1 MSRRIRD
8 DLEPER
14 PDSSSVRV
22 ASVRSPSPRRQ
33 VSPAAAGYLVCVQTM
48 SPTRAALERRRRRQ
62 ELLDTLRQAAELRAR
77 LHPRANALA
86 RSRALLH
93 ARTTRG

>member
-1 MSRRIRD
+1 VHRCGRGYGHLVQTLS
-8 DLEPER
+8 PER
-14 PDSSSVRV
+14 V
-22 ASVRSPSPRRQ
+22 
-33 VSPAAAGYLVCVQTM
+33 
-48 SPTRAALERRRRRQ
+48 ALERRRRRQ

>member
-1 MSRRIRD
+1 VRRIGD
-8 DLEPER
+8 
-14 PDSSSVRV
+14 
-22 ASVRSPSPRRQ
+22 
-33 VSPAAAGYLVCVQTM
+33 GYLVLVQTM
-48 SPTRAALERRRRRQ
+48 SPARAALERRRRRQ

>member
-1 MSRRIRD
+1 MTAWRGY
-8 DLEPER
+8 
-14 PDSSSVRV
+14 
-22 ASVRSPSPRRQ
+22 RSDMQ
-33 VSPAAAGYLVCVQTM
+33 PATLSA
-48 SPTRAALERRRRRQ
+48 PERRRRRQ

>member
-1 MSRRIRD
+1 METLS
-8 DLEPER
+8 
-14 PDSSSVRV
+14 
-22 ASVRSPSPRRQ
+22 APSPGL
-33 VSPAAAGYLVCVQTM
+33 SAAD
-48 SPTRAALERRRRRQ
+48 RRRRRQ

-77 LHPRANALA
+77 LHPRASALA

>member
-1 MSRRIRD
+1 MRSA
-8 DLEPER
+8 
-14 PDSSSVRV
+14 PD
-22 ASVRSPSPRRQ
+22 
-33 VSPAAAGYLVCVQTM
+33 GYEFFVQTM
-48 SPTRAALERRRRRQ
+48 SPRAAVERRRRRQ

-77 LHPRANALA
+77 LHPRASALA

>member
-1 MSRRIRD
+1 
-8 DLEPER
+8 
-14 PDSSSVRV
+14 
-22 ASVRSPSPRRQ
+22 
-33 VSPAAAGYLVCVQTM
+33 M

-62 ELLDTLRQAAELRAR
+62 ELLDTLRHAAELRAR
-77 LHPRANALA
+77 LHPRASALA